1 LLKTRLRW
9 WDYGTRAADA
19 QQGTAEAHQGVV
31 EVPQEPT
38 PAGTAPGTAA
48 GTAPPVAPVP
58 AKLIF
63 QGTASQPQSAV
74 ALLFDLE
81 GFSQFFSQPDV
92 QDYVPKYLNRIFD
105 CISVCIDGGT
115 AYWKGRESR
124 IPLPGLAK
132 PAHVKFLGDGALY
145 LWNTGEEQGCLDETT
160 KIFLLNRL
168 WNLQSNF
175 GVVLKAARDDVP
187 VADVPRRIRFGF
199 AQGTVY
205 RLGYAGDGGESEY
218 IGYCINLA
226 SRLQRYCRELG
237 FIASARLGLPQDVL
251 DQNGYIKVV
260 AKKLAGFPREV
271 VVVDKDELKSLP
283 TETRRD
289 LFEDI
294 VEGAGK

>member
-1 LLKTRLRW
+1 MFKTRIPW
-9 WDYGTRAADA
+9 WDYGTKALDA
-19 QQGTAEAHQGVV
+19 QQGAADAPQPAADAPPEA
-31 EVPQEPT
+31 T
-38 PAGTAPGTAA
+38 PVATAPR
-48 GTAPPVAPVP
+48 VASAP

-63 QGTASQPQSAV
+63 EGTASQPQSAL

-92 QDYVPKYLNRIFD
+92 QDYVPKFLNRIFD

-115 AYWKGRESR
+115 AYWKGKESR
-124 IPLPGLAK
+124 MPLPGVAK

-145 LWNTGEEQGCLDETT
+145 LWNTGEEPGCLDETT
-160 KIFLLNRL
+160 KIYLLNRL

-226 SRLQRYCRELG
+226 SRLQHYCRELG

-251 DQNGYIKVV
+251 DENGYIKVV

-283 TETRRD
+283 AETRRD

-294 VEGAGK
+294 AEGGGGK